1 MPNAVRGGHGVK
13 ALRSVSGKLACG
25 HTLGGVE
32 WVSGSTGQRWCGCAR
47 PSGYIADRVAPHLQ
61 PFATTQV

>member
-1 MPNAVRGGHGVK
+1 MMIHSSVISGVEQSAQAYPTRKAVGMVK

-32 WVSGSTGQRWCGCAR
+32 WVSGSTGPALMRMR
-47 PSGYIADRVAPHLQ
+47 
-61 PFATTQV
+61 